1 MKMVK
6 TTIENERE
14 ADKIQKNRGDE
25 TQRYTRRFT
34 PARQLANSSSYEYSD
49 VAVSKI
55 FVTIEKE
62 LKRVKA
68 SFNKASQGVDLRL
81 I

>member
-6 TTIENERE
+6 QQIENETRS
-14 ADKIQKNRGDE
+14 DKFKRIAAMR
-25 TQRYTRRFT
+25 TQRILDDLR
-34 PARQLANSSSYEYSD
+34 LLGNCANSSSYEYSD

-68 SFNKASQGVDLRL
+68 SFNKPVREFDLT
-81 I
+81 